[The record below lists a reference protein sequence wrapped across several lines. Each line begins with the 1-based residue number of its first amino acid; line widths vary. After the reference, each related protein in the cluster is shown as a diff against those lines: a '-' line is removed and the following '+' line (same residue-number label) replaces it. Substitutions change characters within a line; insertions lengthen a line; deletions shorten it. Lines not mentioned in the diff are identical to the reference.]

1 MDRGILL
8 ITTPFRPNIG
18 GVETHLDDLI
28 DAGRDK
34 GYKFVVLTYQPLVTK
49 AKGKMVEQGNNYKI
63 FRIPWLRMNLFLI
76 LEKYPFL
83 EFIYLFPGLFILG
96 FFYLLLNRSNISTI
110 HAQGL
115 VAGAIGVILSKL
127 FNIPVIIS
135 THSIYS
141 FPTKSLYS
149 KFVKLLFN
157 NCKKVLTLSKQSQ
170 EEIIKLGVSKE
181 KISVFRY
188 WVDQKVFKTIKQSEA
203 RRILKI
209 SPESFICLFVG
220 RLLEVKGLREL
231 LEAVKLSRK
240 DITYMIIGD
249 GPMATEV
256 KSEAQS
262 TRNLM
267 FKGKVENSKLPLY
280 YNAANV
286 LIVPSIHEEGFGRVI
301 LEALSCGLPV
311 IASDR
316 GGIKEALSKETG
328 IFIDISASNIANA
341 VENFFTSKD
350 QVKLLASKTSD
361 YASKNFSV
369 NNAQMIFKHYE

>member
-83 EFIYLFPGLFILG
+83 EFIYLFPGLFVLG
-96 FFYLLLNRSNISTI
+96 FIYLLLNRSKISTI

-115 VAGAIGVILSKL
+115 VAGAIGVILSKV

-141 FPTKSLYS
+141 FPTGSLYS
-149 KFVKLLFN
+149 KFVKMLFD

-170 EEIIKLGVSKE
+170 EEIIKLGVSGE
-181 KISVFRY
+181 KTAVFRY
-188 WVDQKVFKTIKQSEA
+188 WIDQKVFKVMNQSEA
-203 RRILKI
+203 RKALNI
-209 SPESFICLFVG
+209 SPDSLICLFVG

-231 LEAVKLSRK
+231 LGAIRLSRK
-240 DITYMIIGD
+240 DITYMIVGD
-249 GPMATEV
+249 GPMAKEIQT
-256 KSEAQS
+256 EAQS
-262 TRNLM
+262 SSNLI
-267 FKGKVENSKLPLY
+267 FRGKVENKKLYLY
-280 YNAANV
+280 YNAADV
-286 LIVPSIHEEGFGRVI
+286 LIVPSTHEEGFGRVI

-311 IASDR
+311 IASNR
-316 GGIKEALSKETG
+316 GGIKESLTKETG
-328 IFIDISASNIANA
+328 ILIDISASNIAKA
-341 VENFFTSKD
+341 VENFFTDKNQAKS
-350 QVKLLASKTSD
+350 LASKTSN
-361 YASKNFSV
+361 YARENFSA
-369 NNAQMIFKHYE
+369 NNAQLIFKYYE